1 MENKVIG
8 RFSAK
13 TFNNHFLE
21 FEVRED
27 GFIYWNHIKDEK
39 IKRLIIKPKL
49 EIYLQNGTSYAL
61 NNRSSIELIESYFIE
76 PKLLEYLIKNHR
88 VMYSTDMAYLYG
100 FDKNYAY
107 DFYDQARAFKW
118 VRNKEKILTK
128 QKQGIFN

>member
-21 FEVRED
+21 FEVKED
-27 GFIYWNHIKDEK
+27 GFIYWNFIKGQK

-49 EIYLQNGTSYAL
+49 EICLQNGTSYAL

-76 PKLLEYLIKNHR
+76 PELLEYLIKNHR
-88 VMYSTDMAYLYG
+88 IMYSTDMAYLYD

-107 DFYDQARAFKW
+107 DFYDQSRAFKR
-118 VRNKEKILTK
+118 VKDKEKILVK